1 MKKLQQVRD
10 LQDQS
15 IDGSLREQEECE
27 RFAEMLSKR
36 KPGREEKAFDDFL
49 HGNMSMDEY
58 TVQIKINAKFTKK
71 GRG

>member
-1 MKKLQQVRD
+1 MKKLQRVRD

-36 KPGREEKAFDDFL
+36 KSGREEKVFDEFL